1 MTETNPT
8 ETNPIA
14 DLVRGA
20 ARRLLGPGRF
30 LLQLAVAL
38 FLSTLAVRFAIEVSI
53 DGGIRNVVLPPGTPL
68 DAPGAQ
74 PVVEA
79 YRLDQ
84 PLLVQHLG
92 WIGDALSGDFGRSL
106 RNRGQPVD
114 ELIAPRLPIT
124 FQLSMVALTVAII
137 IGVPAGVA
145 VTALRGRRLSRVLEL
160 TVDVFRSIPVFILA
174 PFLALLFALQL
185 EWFPIIGWERP
196 SVSLSGNLQTMVL
209 PVMALALP
217 EAAVIAQLV
226 KVGLQEVAEEEFI
239 VAARAKGLSRR
250 HVFFRHSLRP
260 ASLTLVTQIGLIL
273 GSLLGGAVV
282 VEQIFAIGGMG
293 VVLFESIVNR
303 DLNVLLATTVYL
315 TGLIVV
321 IRALSDVAYRRL
333 DPRIV

>member
-1 MTETNPT
+1 
-8 ETNPIA
+8 
-14 DLVRGA
+14 
-20 ARRLLGPGRF
+20 
-30 LLQLAVAL
+30 LAVAL
-38 FLSTLAVRFAIEVSI
+38 FLSTLAVRLAIELSI

-74 PVVEA
+74 PVVDA

-92 WIGDALSGDFGRSL
+92 WLGDALTGDLGRSF

-114 ELIAPRLPIT
+114 ELITPRLPIT
-124 FQLSMVALTVAII
+124 FQLSMVALAVAIA

-145 VTALRGRRLSRVLEL
+145 VTALRGRRTSRGLEL
-160 TVDVFRSIPVFILA
+160 AVDVFRSVPVFILG
-174 PFLALLFALQL
+174 PFLALVFALQL

-196 SVSLSGNLQTMVL
+196 SVSLGGNLRTMVL

-217 EAAVIAQLV
+217 EAAVIAQLI
-226 KVGLQEVAEEEFI
+226 KTGLQEVAEEEFI

-250 HVFFRHSLRP
+250 HIFFRHALRP
-260 ASLTLVTQIGLIL
+260 ASLTTVTQIGLIL

-293 VVLFESIVNR
+293 VVLFESILVR
-303 DLNVLLATTVYL
+303 DLNVLLATTLYL
-315 TGLIVV
+315 TGLIVL
-321 IRALSDVAYRRL
+321 IRALSDVAYRML
-333 DPRIV
+333 DPRIA